1 MMKPYALL
9 LAALLSCPVLFAQK
23 PDRIP
28 PEVMRQTYEEVKT
41 PYKYGLIMVPE
52 PGKMIDCPSIFR
64 DNGKWFMTYI
74 VFDGKGYESWL
85 AESADLLH
93 WKTLG
98 RIMSFTDGTWDATQK
113 AGYIALQ
120 DTEWGGSNAPEPF
133 EDHYWMSYIGGSA
146 TGYEAGKLGIG
157 IARTKTP
164 AEAREWERLRGPV
177 LSAEDPDARW
187 FETDVLYK
195 STIIRDPDLNT
206 GHPFV
211 MFYNAK
217 SKLRPNNRG
226 IERIGM
232 AVSNDMRHWKRFGD
246 QPVIDNGAG
255 ITGDAQIVRI
265 SDLWVM
271 FYFGEGWRPGAF
283 DQFACSYDLKNW
295 TRWEGENL
303 ISPSESFDN
312 QYAHKPMVLKYDGVV
327 YHFYNAVDKQG
338 NRGLALATSQPVG
351 KSELSY

>member
-23 PDRIP
+23 PDRVP

-41 PYKYGLIMVPE
+41 PYKYGLIMIPE
-52 PGKMIDCPSIFR
+52 PGKMIDSPSIFR

-74 VFDGKGYESWL
+74 VSTAKVTNRGWPRAQTCCTGKRSAGSCRSPTAPGTRHKKRATSRYRIPNGAAATLRNPSK
-85 AESADLLH
+85 AITGCPTSADRPRAM
-93 WKTLG
+93 K
-98 RIMSFTDGTWDATQK
+98 RANS
-113 AGYIALQ
+113 
-120 DTEWGGSNAPEPF
+120 
-133 EDHYWMSYIGGSA
+133 
-146 TGYEAGKLGIG
+146 GIG

-177 LSAEDPDARW
+177 LSAEDTDARW

-265 SDLWVM
+265 GDLWVM

-283 DQFACSYDLKNW
+283 DQFACSYNLKNW
-295 TRWEGENL
+295 TRWEGENP